1 MPPQLDIESIRNRIP
16 VRYRIHILIRGFMI
30 LLSGAIAA
38 YSVYFI
44 AFHVRGD
51 TPLFFKLLPFV
62 IFFVGMDALLK
73 HLLGLNSVTF
83 WDEQLQLAFLAKKS
97 ILIPYDKIRSIELQR
112 NITYYLYIYYTDE
125 NAKDQ
130 TFRTKASFPKIL
142 EIILGIY
149 ELAPNLILT
158 EKMKQTC
165 EYLSQNKREG

>member
-1 MPPQLDIESIRNRIP
+1 MPPQLDIEFNTQS
-16 VRYRIHILIRGFMI
+16 YSGT
-30 LLSGAIAA
+30 LSYPHSDPGLYDIAFGCDSC

-97 ILIPYDKIRSIELQR
+97 I
-112 NITYYLYIYYTDE
+112 
-125 NAKDQ
+125 
-130 TFRTKASFPKIL
+130 
-142 EIILGIY
+142 
-149 ELAPNLILT
+149 
-158 EKMKQTC
+158 
-165 EYLSQNKREG
+165 